1 MPLLYFLIPQF
12 LMYNNLIF
20 SGFLCDACG
29 GLMNLKNCFKVK
41 DGIAWECTVSFCRNY
56 RRKISIRKNSFS
68 EKFNLTILE
77 IIKIL
82 IKWACDQ
89 PQHSIIKQMEIDP
102 KTYREIILSFLDIT
116 EAYDNDVNKFGG
128 PGKIVH
134 VDETGLDF
142 KVKSHRG
149 RAPEN
154 KTDALCIIEYDTSI
168 TRAFSCVISD
178 KKASTFLPI
187 ICEKVERGSIIHT
200 DEHKSYSKLNHLG
213 FVHNTVYHEY
223 NFLNRENGVNT
234 QAVESFNNELC
245 LDIKRRKEY

>member
-20 SGFLCDACG
+20 SGLLCDACG

-41 DGIAWECTVSFCRNY
+41 DGIAWECTVSFCRKY

-168 TRAFSCVISD
+168 TRAF
-178 KKASTFLPI
+178 FL
-187 ICEKVERGSIIHT
+187 CHFRQ
-200 DEHKSYSKLNHLG
+200 KS
-213 FVHNTVYHEY
+213 EY
-223 NFLNRENGVNT
+223 LFADYL
-234 QAVESFNNELC
+234 
-245 LDIKRRKEY
+245 